1 MLFIIACSILLVLK
15 MNEASI
21 GRPEGLT
28 VDDREGIHLLPVA
41 IVADGE
47 KEVSQLE
54 SDRVTLLMG
63 MRAGARRV
71 MQLFLPAMIRS
82 QGNNIARDCIYG
94 LRVSGDND
102 GGKHAAD
109 QMLLHAS
116 MVEDLVDMMLPLSIL
131 DRQVTHDDY
140 EDTIT
145 VQSGVLIA

>member
-1 MLFIIACSILLVLK
+1 MLFIDMLFIITSSNLLVLK

-28 VDDREGIHLLPVA
+28 VDGRDGIHLLPVA

-54 SDRVTLLMG
+54 SDRVTLFMG

-82 QGNNIARDCIYG
+82 QQDTMAR
-94 LRVSGDND
+94 
-102 GGKHAAD
+102 GKHTAD
-109 QMLLHAS
+109 QMLLHES
-116 MVEDLVDMMLPLSIL
+116 IVEDLVDMMLPLSIL

-145 VQSGVLIA
+145 VQSGVFIA